1 MRPNDHCR
9 GQFFA
14 LQFFV
19 VTMRAVIKPRSFS
32 GTVRVPAS
40 KSHTIRRLLV
50 AALAEGVSEIW
61 YPLDSL
67 DGRSCAGV
75 CRALGAGIEERRA
88 AGTGCPN
95 PPDEAGEALVRW
107 TVRGTGGRLAAPG
120 TPLDVGNSGT
130 TLFLALALAA
140 LGNSPVTFTGDEQIK
155 RRSAGPLLEALGKF
169 GAAAESAENGCVP
182 ITVRGPW
189 RGGRASVACPTSQYL
204 SALLLA
210 APLAPAGIVT
220 EIDVPL
226 LNEKPY
232 IELTLSYLDAQKAR
246 YERAGDFSYFRIF
259 GGASYRPFSGNVSGD
274 FSSAAFPA
282 AASIISG
289 GGGLTLLGLDPDDCQ
304 GDRAFFAMLEKMG
317 CKASW
322 RKNDGKDAAGG
333 GWALSLSG
341 RLPLRGGTFDLNAT
355 PDLLPVMAVLG
366 AFAEGE
372 TALVNAA
379 HARIKETD
387 RIAVMAGELSKL
399 GVDVLEKPDG
409 LVVRGRGGCR
419 GRRPGTGLLRLDGHG
434 DHRVVMALAAA
445 ALGAAGPV
453 EISGAESAAVTYPL
467 FLEQIGAEM
476 KQQ

>member
-1 MRPNDHCR
+1 
-9 GQFFA
+9 
-14 LQFFV
+14 
-19 VTMRAVIKPRSFS
+19 MRAVIKPRRFS

-40 KSHTIRRLLV
+40 KSHTIRRLLI
-50 AALAEGVSEIW
+50 AALADGVSEIW

-75 CRALGAGIEERRA
+75 CRGLGAGIDEHRA

-107 TVRGTGGRLAAPG
+107 TVRGTAGRIAAPEA
-120 TPLDVGNSGT
+120 PLDTGNSGT
-130 TLFLALALAA
+130 TLFLALAAAA
-140 LGNSPVTFTGDEQIK
+140 LGNAPVTFTGDGQIK
-155 RRSAGPLLEALGKF
+155 RRSAGPLLDALRKF
-169 GAAAESAENGCVP
+169 GVAVESAENGCVP
-182 ITVRGPW
+182 VTVRGPW

-210 APLAPAGIVT
+210 APLAPAGTVT

-246 YERAGDFSYFRIF
+246 YEKAGDFSYFRIF
-259 GGASYRPFSGNVSGD
+259 GGASYRPLGGNVSGD

-282 AASIISG
+282 AASLISG
-289 GGGLTLLGLDPDDCQ
+289 GGGLTLLGLDPDDSQ
-304 GDRAFFAMLEKMG
+304 GDKAFFAMLEKMG
-317 CKASW
+317 CKVRWLKNPAS
-322 RKNDGKDAAGG
+322 RAGEE
-333 GWALSLSG
+333 WALSLSG
-341 RLPLRGGTFDLNAT
+341 PLPLKGGTFDLNAT

-366 AFAEGE
+366 AFAEGD

-387 RIAVMAGELSKL
+387 RVAVMAEELSKL
-399 GVDVLEKPDG
+399 GVEVLERPDG
-409 LVVRGRGGCR
+409 LVVRGVPPGGRGK
-419 GRRPGTGLLRLDGHG
+419 RPGTGMLRLDGHG

-445 ALGAAGPV
+445 ALGTAGPA

-467 FLEQIGAEM
+467 FLEQIGAEINIEAVSNCQILGPGRM
-476 KQQ
+476 